1 VPSLVQFDN
10 KLAQFFYNLA
20 LQIRSGKWRS
30 LYLETQGGL
39 YSVSVRLLQVASMI
53 FGKDGAEDISKNG
66 FEVLLN
72 KFESTEEECE
82 LEA

>member
-1 VPSLVQFDN
+1 
-10 KLAQFFYNLA
+10 
-20 LQIRSGKWRS
+20 
-30 LYLETQGGL
+30 
-39 YSVSVRLLQVASMI
+39 MI